1 MDALIFKSHARRA
14 MAADAI
20 PEAGVYHVVGD
31 ADEVLDLDD
40 GRTSYTGTWDDRTF
54 TVILEDDG
62 ETVVTVFERKRER
75 PPGRR
80 RGERPR

>member
-1 MDALIFKSHARRA
+1 MDALIFRSRARRA

-20 PEAGVYHVVGD
+20 PEAGVYHMVGD
-31 ADEVLDLDD
+31 ADEILPLDD
-40 GRTSYTGTWDDRTF
+40 GRSSYTGVWDDRTY

-62 ETVVTVFERKRER
+62 ETVVTGFERKRAR

-80 RGERPR
+80 RRERQR